1 MTPEGVKQS
10 QAKYLDWANRASW
23 ISNTLASLASFSST
37 TAGSIVMPSIGLNT
51 SYQFS
56 FDATGSNCCAS
67 ASVHMK
73 CLGMLT
79 GCPCH
84 HTPRRYAGLE
94 PNVIALDA
102 CASFCAI
109 EMGIWIHDFKKRR
122 GWDLD
127 VIVGTALVD
136 IYGRCGRIEEGLRLF
151 QGMKEKI
158 ELTPNA
164 DIKGLALGKRGEE
177 AVWVVLMKWSNK
189 GIML

>member
-1 MTPEGVKQS
+1 MQY
-10 QAKYLDWANRASW
+10 AD
-23 ISNTLASLASFSST
+23 
-37 TAGSIVMPSIGLNT
+37 
-51 SYQFS
+51 
-56 FDATGSNCCAS
+56 
-67 ASVHMK
+67 
-73 CLGMLT
+73 
-79 GCPCH
+79 
-84 HTPRRYAGLE
+84 AGLE
-94 PNVIALDA
+94 PNVIALDS

-136 IYGRCGRIEEGLRLF
+136 MYGRCRRIEEGLRLF